1 MDPLE
6 SRVARVEEALCSIE
20 RRIAML
26 EGAPHTERTAP
37 RAIEEPSEEPS
48 FDFTLIGKSVLI
60 VGGAYLLRALTEV
73 GFVPQRA
80 GVVLAFL
87 YALAWIAIADR
98 ALGRGRRSVA
108 LFDAATYQDLRR
120 LPELYCGFLRRPSR
134 GPTAYPVACSPQA
147 WAAAAPF
154 AMLGACLGLQL
165 PARDNE
171 LRLVDPILPA
181 FIESMTLRGLSLG
194 SSRFDLAL
202 QRHGYDVTM
211 NVVRGEPSGDAR
223 IMLVKSL

>member
-1 MDPLE
+1 LFAGIADPARAL
-6 SRVARVEEALCSIE
+6 RVAK
-20 RRIAML
+20 
-26 EGAPHTERTAP
+26 
-37 RAIEEPSEEPS
+37 
-48 FDFTLIGKSVLI
+48 TLISEAGFSGWGVRTVLK
-60 VGGAYLLRALTEV
+60 GEARYN
-73 GFVPQRA
+73 PMS
-80 GVVLAFL
+80 
-87 YALAWIAIADR
+87 YHN
-98 ALGRGRRSVA
+98 RSVWPHDNAMVAIGLARYGMKAAAVQLLEA